1 MLSLTTAKAGSLVGV
16 LVSITTIPAVANVG
30 LAAAYGDWN
39 AVEGSVLQLVANI
52 ASIVLAGAA
61 TLLVQRAIYHRRR
74 DAHLRDPARR
84 AAGLRS

>member
-30 LAAAYGDWN
+30 LAGRLRR
-39 AVEGSVLQLVANI
+39 VERGRGSALQLVANI
-52 ASIVLAGAA
+52 ASIVVAGAA
-61 TLLVQRAIYHRRR
+61 TLLVQRAIYQRRR